1 MELIQQLVS
10 RLNIN
15 EGQAKGGAGLLFN
28 LAKEKLGSGEFQQL
42 ADKVPGVKDLL
53 GAAPSTSPAASAG
66 GGMMGALGG
75 IAASLGAGGLGEK
88 MGGLGNLA
96 NLASG
101 FSQLGLSPDMIGKFV
116 PIVLSFVQN
125 QGGDSMKGLLEKVLK
140 PGPSS
145 TT

>member
-10 RLNIN
+10 SLGVN

-28 LAKEKLGSGEFQQL
+28 LAKEKLGAGEFQQIM
-42 ADKVPGVKDLL
+42 DKVPGVSSLL
-53 GAAPSTSPAASAG
+53 GAAPEPSTAAPAG

-75 IAASLGAGGLGEK
+75 AAAAFGASGLGDK
-88 MGGLGNLA
+88 LGGLGNLA

-101 FSQLGLSPDMIGKFV
+101 FSQLGLSADMIGKFV

-125 QGGDSMKGLLEKVLK
+125 QGGDGVKGLLEKALK
-140 PGPSS
+140 PS
-145 TT
+145 

>member
-10 RLNIN
+10 NLGVN

-28 LAKEKLGSGEFQQL
+28 LAKDKLGAGEFQQL
-42 ADKVPGVKDLL
+42 ADKIPAVKDLL
-53 GAAPSTSPAASAG
+53 GAAPAPSTAASAG

-75 IAASLGAGGLGEK
+75 LASSLGAGGLGGK
-88 MGGLGNLA
+88 MGGLENLA

-140 PGPSS
+140 PAAS

>member
-1 MELIQQLVS
+1 MELIEQLVS
-10 RLNIN
+10 SLNIN

-28 LAKEKLGSGEFQQL
+28 LAKDKLGAGEFQQL
-42 ADKVPGVKDLL
+42 ADRVPEVKNLL
-53 GAAPSTSPAASAG
+53 GAAPAPSTAASAG

-75 IAASLGAGGLGEK
+75 LASSLGAGGLGEK
-88 MGGLGNLA
+88 MGGLENLA

-101 FSQLGLSPDMIGKFV
+101 FSQLGLSPDMIGKFL

-140 PGPSS
+140 PAAS

>member
-10 RLNIN
+10 SLGVN

-42 ADKVPGVKDLL
+42 ADKVPGVKDLI
-53 GAAPSTSPAASAG
+53 GAAPTTSTTASAG

-75 IAASLGAGGLGEK
+75 LASSLGAGGLGEK
-88 MGGLGNLA
+88 MGGLENLA

-101 FSQLGLSPDMIGKFV
+101 FSQLGLSTDMIGKFV

-140 PGPSS
+140 PS
-145 TT
+145 